1 MIKNLDTRFAA
12 MAAFLAASMAS
23 EAAFAIVEIEDN
35 NTIATAQRLV
45 ISGGSVE
52 VNGILGNG
60 SLGAND
66 VDFYSFTG
74 TAGDMVT
81 IDIDGG
87 MKSDGT
93 GVDTTIAIFT
103 PDSKILNANDDGG
116 MLDLGSVQPSGTLD
130 SLISNIRLPVT
141 GTYTVGV
148 TSSAH
153 PFLVTGGGAVGSSG
167 FNMNLTGR
175 YTLVISGVSDPV
187 QPAPAPAP
195 APVVQQIN
203 IEIKPGVPEQP
214 PINPKSQG
222 SIPVALLSHS
232 GFDARGVDTQSL
244 TFGRS
249 GNEHS
254 LIRCFKENRDVDGDG
269 LPDLLC
275 HFDNG
280 KTGFEPTDTAGKI
293 KGRMTAGGQFE
304 GQGWLKVVPAKRKS
318 K

>member
-23 EAAFAIVEIEDN
+23 GAAFAIVEIEDN

-81 IDIDGG
+81 INVDGG
-87 MKSDGT
+87 
-93 GVDTTIAIFT
+93 I
-103 PDSKILNANDDGG
+103 
-116 MLDLGSVQPSGTLD
+116 LDLGSVSTLD
-130 SLISNIRLPVT
+130 SFMTVRLQTT

-153 PFLVTGGGAVGSSG
+153 PFLVTGGGGVGSSG
-167 FNMNLTGR
+167 CNMNLTGS
-175 YTLVISGVSDPV
+175 YTLIISGVSDPV

-203 IEIKPGVPEQP
+203 IEIRPGTPEQP
-214 PINPKSQG
+214 PINPKSKG

-275 HFDNG
+275 HFDNEM
-280 KTGFEPTDTAGKI
+280 TGFDPSDAAGRI
-293 KGRMTAGGQFE
+293 KGRMAAGGQFE
-304 GQGWLKVVPAKRKS
+304 GQGYLKVVPVKRK
-318 K
+318 